1 MAWLQKVD
9 CRQKTTGR
17 QTDNKCYL
25 RKDGFD
31 SLTDTSPSG
40 LAGSE
45 WVRQKAAEG
54 QTETTRDICTQ
65 IWSLDSFRPVEII
78 SI

>member
-1 MAWLQKVD
+1 MARLQKVD
-9 CRQKTTGR
+9 WRQKTTGR

-25 RKDGFD
+25 RKDGSD

-45 WVRQKAAEG
+45 WVRQKAAQGG
-54 QTETTRDICTQ
+54 QTETTRDICTK
-65 IWSLDSFRPVEII
+65 I
-78 SI
+78 